1 VKTRLQNSRFER
13 GSVLIV
19 TLFIAFLF
27 GMFLYSYLNSVQE
40 QKGLVARSQ
49 GWNSALVLAEG
60 GVEEALAQLNPGAPQ
75 PLVIDRT
82 ANGWGGPSGGLYG
95 PVSRA
100 LSSGT
105 YSVVLTTDT
114 NPVIYATGYVT
125 IPTLSTTLKRVL
137 RVGTTNAPLFSVAS
151 GARSGID
158 LRGNGVS
165 SDSFNSALATL
176 SSNGKYDPTKTSTN
190 GDLASFAG
198 ILNVGN
204 ANVSGSVLL
213 GPTANDTINANG
225 VVTGGVSKDFN
236 VEFEDVV
243 LPSNSSSWVPASPL
257 AVPLVINGV
266 SYNYVFNLGGAYDYT
281 INNLSSSSIYVAS
294 NTTVRLL
301 LTGTAKPSN
310 IEVDGSGTNSGKLT
324 IYMDGPSFTLSG
336 NEVVDGGN
344 AANFSYYGTT
354 NNTQVSFTGNT
365 TFTGTIYAPEADIKL
380 GGGGNTPY
388 DVVGSIIG
396 NTITM
401 NGHFNLHFDEN
412 LLKAGPF
419 RVVAS
424 SWREL

>member
-1 VKTRLQNSRFER
+1 MKTRLQNSRFER

-49 GWNSALVLAEG
+49 GWNSALTLAEG

-75 PLVIDRT
+75 PVIDRT

-95 PVSRA
+95 PVSRT

-158 LRGNGVS
+158 LKGNGIS

-190 GDLASFAG
+190 GDLASIAG
-198 ILNVGN
+198 IVNVGN
-204 ANVSGSVLL
+204 ANVSGGVLL
-213 GPTANDTINANG
+213 GPTADDTINANG
-225 VVTGGVSKDFN
+225 FVTGGVSKDFN

-266 SYNYVFNLGGAYDYT
+266 SYDYVFNLGGTYDYT
-281 INNLSSSSIYVAS
+281 INNLSSSIYVAS
-294 NTTVRLL
+294 NTTVRLK
-301 LTGTAKPSN
+301 LTGTAKPPN
-310 IEVDGSGTNSGKLT
+310 IEIDGAGINSGKLT
-324 IYMDGPSFTLSG
+324 VYMDGPSFTLSG
-336 NEVVDGGN
+336 NEIVDGGN

-365 TFTGTIYAPEADIKL
+365 AFTGTIYAPEADIKL
-380 GGGGNTPY
+380 GGGGNTAY